1 MPRCQKQKGPNPTQ
15 LFVVSSFRLAG
26 TFTFRWSCGSPP
38 PHKALLA
45 RPAAAVNQLQ
55 CRQCGSCTAARL
67 LLTVAMA
74 VVPTLSPAKA
84 VVKAVK
90 VAKAAVK
97 EVVLVE
103 AVLLVVGNLTSR

>member
-1 MPRCQKQKGPNPTQ
+1 
-15 LFVVSSFRLAG
+15 
-26 TFTFRWSCGSPP
+26 
-38 PHKALLA
+38 
-45 RPAAAVNQLQ
+45 
-55 CRQCGSCTAARL
+55 
-67 LLTVAMA
+67 MA

-103 AVLLVVGNLTSR
+103 AEAAGCPCNSGVKCSRS